1 MIPLSQDLGRK
12 FLYARYYADL
22 SMGGLEKM
30 GITDVIPNQI
40 QRMDA
45 VENIPD
51 LLRIGRAAAG
61 IVDPAHFGPFI

>member
-1 MIPLSQDLGRK
+1 
-12 FLYARYYADL
+12 
-22 SMGGLEKM
+22 M
-30 GITDVIPNQI
+30 GITGVIPNQI

-51 LLRIGRAAAG
+51 LLRIGRAAAR